1 MKRYRHYKKD
11 KAIILSCFGS
21 VVEQEKYKQLK
32 VLIEE
37 EFEGV
42 DVFLAFSSRMVLKA
56 LNKDEILYRNLPQVL
71 ANVDMLGYRNIVV
84 SSINI
89 FPTDEHDVIKNTVD
103 GFNQFSL
110 SNIKYTNAILTKA
123 KETTLFLQDLN
134 TNITKQNIANLYII
148 HGTPKLD
155 NAGIASINYAH
166 TFLDSLSDDNFCC
179 SLEGAFPYYAIKDKL
194 VENMKKQNVKEI
206 QIIPML
212 LVSGNH
218 YKKDMFEIK
227 DELSSDFKVQIVPT
241 LTKSSQFNFI
251 ELPMIRNIILANIK
265 ETITKLG
272 H

>member
-32 VLIEE
+32 ILIEE

-42 DVFLAFSSRMVLKA
+42 DVFLAFSSRMVLKS
-56 LNKDEILYRNLPQVL
+56 LNKDEVLYKNLPQVL
-71 ANVDMLGYRNIVV
+71 ADIDMLGYKNIIV

-89 FPTDEHDVIKNTVD
+89 FPTDEHDVIKNIVD

-110 SNIKYTNAILTKA
+110 ANIKYTNAILTKA

-134 TNITKQNIANLYII
+134 NNISKENIANLYII
-148 HGTPKLD
+148 HGTPRLD

-166 TFLDSLSDDNFCC
+166 SFLDSLSNENFCC
-179 SLEGAFPYYAIKDKL
+179 SLEGAFPYYAVKENLIKSMQ
-194 VENMKKQNVKEI
+194 EQNVKEI

-218 YKKDMFEIK
+218 YKKDMFEIQ
-227 DELSSDFKVQIVPT
+227 DELSSNFKVQITPT
-241 LTKSSQFNFI
+241 LTKSEQFNFI
-251 ELPMIRNIILANIK
+251 ELPMIKEIIIDNIK

>member
-32 VLIEE
+32 IIIEK

-42 DVFLAFSSRMVLKA
+42 DVYLAFSSRMVLKA
-56 LNKDEILYRNLPQVL
+56 LNKKELLYKNLPQIL
-71 ANVDMLGYRNIVV
+71 SDLDMMGYRNIIV

-89 FPTDEHDVIKNTVD
+89 FPTDEHDVIKNTVN

-110 SNIKYTNAILTKA
+110 SNIRNTNAILTKA
-123 KETTLFLQDLN
+123 KETTLFLKDLN
-134 TNITKQNIANLYII
+134 SKVAKDGISNLYII

-155 NAGIASINYAH
+155 NAGIASITYASD
-166 TFLDSLSDDNFCC
+166 FLEKLSDNNFCC
-179 SLEGAFPYYAIKDKL
+179 SLEGAFPYYAIK
-194 VENMKKQNVKEI
+194 ENLIKDMKKQGVNKL

-218 YKKDMFEIK
+218 YKKDMNEIK
-227 DELSSDFKVQIVPT
+227 GELSVDFDVSIVPT
-241 LTKSSQFNFI
+241 LTQSEQFNFI
-251 ELPMIRNIILANIK
+251 ELPMIIDIIKDNLK

>member
-32 VLIEE
+32 VIIEQ
-37 EFEGV
+37 EFKGV
-42 DVFLAFSSRMVLKA
+42 DVYLSFSSRMVLKA
-56 LNKDEILYRNLPQVL
+56 LNKEKNLYKNLPQVL
-71 ANVDMLGYRNIVV
+71 GDLDMMGYRNIIV

-110 SNIKYTNAILTKA
+110 SNIRNTNAILTKA
-123 KETTLFLQDLN
+123 KETTLFLKDLN
-134 TNITKQNIANLYII
+134 SQVTRKDMVNLYII

-155 NAGIASINYAH
+155 NAGIASITYAH
-166 TFLDSLSDDNFCC
+166 DFLDSLSDDNFCC
-179 SLEGAFPYYAIKDKL
+179 SLEGAFPYYAVKEQL
-194 VENMKKQNVKEI
+194 VQKMKKQGVKKV

-218 YKKDMFEIK
+218 YKKDMNEIK
-227 DELSSDFKVQIVPT
+227 GELSVDFDVEIVPT
-241 LTKSSQFNFI
+241 LIQSEQFNFI
-251 ELPMIRNIILANIK
+251 ELPMIIDIIKDNLK